1 MLKKILLLS
10 SVLVLASS
18 VFGHADAIGTVATY
32 SLTIDGCSGGCGTAP
47 FGTIT
52 LTQTGV
58 GVVTV
63 LETLKPGEGFV
74 GTGAGNSLDFNLVGD
89 PSNITIAF
97 IPATPEEFAVV
108 TPKSAGGFGGFEYAV
123 DCDGIS
129 CGPGASHTN
138 PGPLEFTVTDGTG
151 VNVSDFT
158 GNGKDPSTGN
168 FFLSDIIG
176 TTGNTGPVVAG
187 PGTVTP
193 PSVPEPSSLLLL
205 GTGLVGVAG
214 AVRRRMFS
222 RS

>member
-1 MLKKILLLS
+1 MLKKISLLS
-10 SVLVLASS
+10 SILVLASS
-18 VFGHADAIGTVATY
+18 VFAHADAIGTVATY
-32 SLTIDGCSGGCGTAP
+32 NLTIDGCSGGCGTAP

-52 LTQTGV
+52 LTQTAT

-63 LETLKPGEGFV
+63 LETLNPGEGFV
-74 GTGAGNSLDFNLVGD
+74 ATGAGESLDFNLVGD
-89 PSNITIAF
+89 PSNISIAF
-97 IPATPEEFAVV
+97 IPATPVNFAEV
-108 TPKSAGGFGGFEYAV
+108 TPKSAGGYGTFDYAV
-123 DCDGIS
+123 SCSGLS
-129 CGPGASHTN
+129 CGPGAKTTN

-168 FFLSDIIG
+168 FFLSDILG

-193 PSVPEPSSLLLL
+193 PTVPEPSSLLLL
-205 GTGLVGVAG
+205 GTGLMGVAG

>member
-1 MLKKILLLS
+1 MLKKLILLS

-18 VFGHADAIGTVATY
+18 VFAHADAIGTVATY
-32 SLTIDGCSGGCGTAP
+32 TLTIDGCSGGCGTAP

-63 LETLKPGEGFV
+63 LETLNPGEGFV
-74 GTGAGNSLDFNLVGD
+74 GTGSGNSLDFNLVGD
-89 PSNITIAF
+89 PSNITITF
-97 IPATPEEFAVV
+97 IPATPVEFAEV
-108 TPKSAGGFGGFEYAV
+108 TPKSAGGYGTFDYAV

-129 CGPGASHTN
+129 CGPGAKTIN
-138 PGPLEFTVTDGTG
+138 PGPLEFTVTDGNG
-151 VNVSDFT
+151 VNVSDFI

-187 PGTVTP
+187 PGAP
-193 PSVPEPSSLLLL
+193 AVPEPSSLLLL